1 MDDDKNKYDLTLF
14 FELSLDLMCIA
25 GYDGYFKK
33 VNTGFEKLLGYT
45 SDELLSR
52 PVNTFIHPDD
62 VEITSKYRDSIRNG
76 KPLLNFEN
84 RYITKSGEE
93 VWLTWTSIP
102 HPQQELVYAIA
113 KNITHR
119 KKIEDDRNSIIA
131 KITMVNDEL
140 KRLTY
145 STSHD
150 LRSPVNN
157 LIAAF
162 SLLDV
167 TKVQDQETVE
177 ILNLL
182 KLASEGLNS
191 TLNTYVDTLVQKD
204 KNSVEI
210 TEVNFH
216 ESISLVTQS
225 LSMLIKNS
233 NTQIKVDFSGTST
246 VLFNRGYIDSIFLNL
261 ISNAIKYAKP
271 HVNPVINIWTEI
283 QNNRTILYVKDNG
296 IGFDLEEIGDKIFGF
311 NQKFHKNTDSKGI
324 GLYLVRNHVE
334 SLGGSIKV
342 ESNLNDGSLFI
353 IKFKSTYDSNS

>member
-1 MDDDKNKYDLTLF
+1 MDIQKNKYDLTLF

-33 VNTGFEKLLGYT
+33 VNTGFEKLLGY
-45 SDELLSR
+45 SMDELLDR
-52 PVNTFIHPDD
+52 PVNAFIHPDD
-62 VEITSKYRDSIRNG
+62 VEITSKYRDSIRQG

-84 RYITKSGEE
+84 RYVTKSGEV

-102 HPQQELVYAIA
+102 HPQHELVYAIA

-119 KKIEDDRNSIIA
+119 KKIEDDRNSILA

-167 TKVQDQETVE
+167 TKVQDQETVD

-182 KLASEGLNS
+182 KLASQGLNS

-210 TEVNFH
+210 SESNFQ
-216 ESISLVTQS
+216 ESLSLVTQS
-225 LSMLIKNS
+225 LSLLIKNS
-233 NTQIKVDFSGTST
+233 NTQLKIDFSKAPT
-246 VLFNRGYIDSIFLNL
+246 VMFNRGYLDSIFLNL

-271 HVNPVINIWTEI
+271 QVNPIIQIWTEV
-283 QNNRTILYVKDNG
+283 QNNRTVLYVKDNG
-296 IGFDLEEIGDKIFGF
+296 IGFDLEKIGDKIFGF
-311 NQKFHKNTDSKGI
+311 NQKFHKNKDSKGI

-353 IKFKSTYDSNS
+353 IKFGSTNDSNS